1 MLHLT
6 RNVGTAQRVLR
17 IIAGGMM
24 AVGGVMLFQGQPA
37 GYVLA
42 AMGAMGLL
50 TGLTGYCPACAM
62 IGARSPERP

>member
-24 AVGGVMLFQGQPA
+24 AAGGVMLFHGQPV

-50 TGLTGYCPACAM
+50 TGVAGYCPACAM
-62 IGARSPERP
+62 IGTRSPEKP